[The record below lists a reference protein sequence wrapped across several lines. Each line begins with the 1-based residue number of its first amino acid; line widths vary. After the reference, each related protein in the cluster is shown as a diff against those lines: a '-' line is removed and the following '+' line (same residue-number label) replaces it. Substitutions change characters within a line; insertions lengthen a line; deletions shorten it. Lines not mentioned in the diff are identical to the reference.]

1 MRFRS
6 IAAVAAATSLLTTG
20 PLALQAENFTTAEEV
35 RPILES
41 IKDKWIAIR
50 VEGSEDYV
58 FFTPIVSW
66 RCGVQAV
73 QFGFNDEPPTRK
85 LEMADCHTEFSN
97 PNVMVDTDPIPLV
110 KAPAKSVESVTIRM
124 MYDDGSLSESIIP
137 RKQVLIP

>member
-1 MRFRS
+1 MTFRH
-6 IAAVAAATSLLTTG
+6 IAGAALLAAA
-20 PLALQAENFTTAEEV
+20 PLAAPAENFTTAAEV

-50 VEGSEDYV
+50 VEGDEDYV

-73 QFGFNDEPPTRK
+73 QFGFNDEPPTRA
-85 LEMADCHTEFSN
+85 LEMPKCHTEFSN
-97 PNVMVDTDPIPLV
+97 PNVMVDGDPTPLV
-110 KAPAKSVESVTIRM
+110 TAPARSVETVTIRM
-124 MYDDGSLSESIIP
+124 MYDDGALSESVIP